1 MDSKNHIWA
10 KIQDAMQV
18 KGYDMPT
25 LADKS
30 GVTRQT
36 LYNVKRSGS
45 CSLGTL
51 DRIAEALGVGR
62 AYFLS

>member
-1 MDSKNHIWA
+1 
-10 KIQDAMQV
+10 MQV